1 MTRWPAAFGVALL
14 TASLFAWAED
24 EVAAPAP
31 LSAEDVLA
39 SSERHFPRVLQSIA
53 ARRAAAGDALAA
65 EGAFDLVF
73 GADGFSRLSGFY
85 DGTAIE
91 GTARQR
97 LRSVGAS
104 VYAGYKISDGTF
116 PIYEDIHFTN
126 SGGAFKVG
134 VLFALMRDREIDKE
148 RFTETDARLELRQSE
163 FDVVLTKVGVQERA
177 LVAYWR
183 WVTAGRQ
190 LRVYE
195 NLLRIAIER
204 QNGLEEQVRRG
215 ARAQIF
221 LTENLQNITRR
232 QTLVTSAERD
242 LRIAAN
248 ALSLYYRDAEGQSLI
263 ADADRLP
270 PGAPINEIYALAEPP
285 EVTTS
290 EALARR
296 PELAIL
302 RTTIERERNRIA
314 LAENNLKPR
323 LDLAMEVQEGLGSIA
338 EGGPS
343 RDSTDTIIGFTFS
356 VPLQRREARGKLDR
370 SRASLAAR
378 EYEQRMREEQIALE
392 VRNLLVDLT
401 VSRELLLL
409 AAQEVQ
415 QSEIMRA
422 SELRRFQSGASDFFL
437 LNIREEIAADAR
449 IKLLNAELAT
459 RIARANY
466 DAATVDMARLG
477 IRSEN

>member
-1 MTRWPAAFGVALL
+1 MIRRSAGFGLALAGLILALAANAQDAG
-14 TASLFAWAED
+14 
-24 EVAAPAP
+24 PGP
-31 LSAEDVLA
+31 LSVEKVLE
-39 SSERHFPRVLQSIA
+39 SSERHFPRILQSLA

-73 GADGFSRLSGFY
+73 GADGFSRLNGFY

-91 GTARQR
+91 GTAKQR
-97 LRSVGAS
+97 LRPLGAS
-104 VYAGYKISDGTF
+104 VYAGYKLSDGTF

-126 SGGAFKVG
+126 TGGAFKVG
-134 VLFALMRDREIDKE
+134 VLFALMRDREIDNE
-148 RFTETDARLELRQSE
+148 RFGETDARLELRQAE
-163 FDVVLTKVGVQERA
+163 LDVLLTKIGVQEAA
-177 LVAYWR
+177 LIAYWQ

-232 QTLVTSAERD
+232 QTLVTSAERN
-242 LRIAAN
+242 LRLAAN
-248 ALSLYYRDAEGQSLI
+248 DLSLFYRDEEGQPAI
-263 ADADRLP
+263 AVASQLP
-270 PGAPINEIYALAEPP
+270 PGVPINEIYAVAEPP
-285 EVTTS
+285 LVSTS
-290 EALARR
+290 DALSRR

-323 LDLAMEVQEGLGSIA
+323 LDLALEVQEGLGSIA

-343 RDSTDTIIGFTFS
+343 RDSTDTIVGFTFS
-356 VPLQRREARGKLDR
+356 VPLQQREARGKLDG
-370 SRASLAAR
+370 SRARLEAR
-378 EYEQRMREEQIALE
+378 EYEQRMREEQIELE

-415 QSEIMRA
+415 QSELMRA

-437 LNIREEIAADAR
+437 LNIREETAADAR

-466 DAATVDMARLG
+466 DAATVDGARLG
-477 IRSEN
+477 IR